1 MASHPSSTSAP
12 VDAGPTASSGEAE
25 QLVAFAR
32 AVVNP
37 LRLRILLVAAAHEE
51 ITPRAVATD
60 LQVGLGRLSYHIRYL
75 ADLGALELQ
84 RTVPIRGAVQHVY
97 ALSPAARA
105 FMDAARRGGLITP
118 DDR

>member
-1 MASHPSSTSAP
+1 MASHSTSTSAS
-12 VDAGPTASSGEAE
+12 ASADSADAE

-37 LRLRILLVAAAHEE
+37 LRLRILLVAAANEE
-51 ITPRAVATD
+51 ITPRDVAIE

-75 ADLGALELQ
+75 ADLGALVLQ

-97 ALSPAARA
+97 VLSPAARA
-105 FMDAARRGGLITP
+105 FMEAARRGGLIDV
-118 DDR
+118 DDG